1 MTRVDFE
8 SAFDGAECVQVKQ
21 IGGYEH
27 IQVWYGGTTV
37 RVFTAYRAGSRCN
50 LQEQTVWSISD
61 EEGRPVEQEEIEA
74 RMQEEF
80 ERVEE
85 RVGGEF

>member
-1 MTRVDFE
+1 
-8 SAFDGAECVQVKQ
+8 
-21 IGGYEH
+21 
-27 IQVWYGGTTV
+27 V
-37 RVFTAYRAGSRCN
+37 RVFTAYEAGSRCN
-50 LQEQTVWSISD
+50 LQEQTVWSVSD

-74 RMQEEF
+74 MMQDEF